1 MFENKEKA
9 LKYIIHVKYGKNTE
23 GSGVLIP
30 FEDEDYSYVLTAKH
44 TFGENN
50 DEREDEYCNIKIEN
64 IVKKEISLTN
74 PQSIEFEV
82 QEVFILEENPTL
94 DILILKVKNNKY
106 INELSPLDIFE
117 EKFNYC
123 LPYGYPDLVKDGN
136 TNYEP
141 FNCTYK
147 PTISKTELEIRIEDY
162 INVKATKGTDSYLS
176 GISGAGVFVEN
187 HTKNKIF
194 LAGIVIKGTPTPIQ
208 TLVCLDLEK
217 ISKEINIYLK
227 SLKLE
232 TITVSGAEWKNK
244 FGFDMS
250 DLDFQE
256 EIEEFNQKSKNKF
269 IKMFKDE
276 DNFVEKFDNQVKSK
290 LKIEEEK
297 FQKISESYLYIG
309 MNFHQLQEHKRA
321 THYLNKAIEYGG
333 NKNKSYLLNAK
344 WNREEE
350 KTLAQKSEQE
360 KEMMLGF
367 INSLYQNIDEYKVEL
382 EKNKDESIKRILIGL
397 YQELIEKLKFF
408 DDRSNEIL
416 KAYEESIKLYAN
428 FNEYDK
434 IQEQIVDLTDMIELG
449 QQFEGIKNQVNGYQ
463 QEIEKLNKHIQLLS
477 THVSDKTLLNKINF
491 QVFNTD
497 KKLDNISTNLL
508 KKIDDRSDGMD
519 EKIDNISI
527 FLKEKSNKYFILFL
541 KEIHQSN
548 KTLVSKIQM
557 IYNQNNRVNDK
568 VEMLLNISIKN
579 MSSQLNRVMKEPKN
593 DENQYILDVEKVIK
607 SCSNVFYEKIK
618 DLYPRDDNSTKNDLF
633 KKAIS
638 LAEQRHEEH
647 MVSLKK
653 SLTDKDREI
662 SNLSSQ
668 LEELTKWL
676 DTINDEYD
684 ALKINSNEFEQKS
697 FELKRMNQQLED
709 SISQSDSNAIDSLKL
724 MKYQNEVENL
734 KKIIERLKGE
744 NEQIDDLKKSI
755 VLSNETSK
763 NLIEFQSNCQNE
775 LRECLSQIKN
785 QYEVVSQDE
794 NLTDIF
800 REHLNHIKDKL
811 TSIDIF
817 ITGNLIDKDD
827 FRETSE
833 QLDRLETSLSEI
845 EEYSS
850 KELRPSI
857 NKSLRISENLK
868 GINSDYRKN
877 VKAYKKEVLEL
888 LTEVQLKIY
897 NKKPEKLLVQHLKEV
912 EDRWSK
918 IDEKDTNIND
928 NLFVIYSK
936 LQQIKDYV
944 PKKKSKFYILN
955 IMHSIAVFGLVSIS
969 LIVLLLNLFWE

>member
-1 MFENKEKA
+1 MKELRTYEDKSDEF
-9 LKYIIHVKYGKNTE
+9 INHFDTQVK
-23 GSGVLIP
+23 V
-30 FEDEDYSYVLTAKH
+30 D
-44 TFGENN
+44 
-50 DEREDEYCNIKIEN
+50 
-64 IVKKEISLTN
+64 
-74 PQSIEFEV
+74 
-82 QEVFILEENPTL
+82 L
-94 DILILKVKNNKY
+94 DKDIRK
-106 INELSPLDIFE
+106 LSE
-117 EKFNYC
+117 A
-123 LPYGYPDLVKDGN
+123 
-136 TNYEP
+136 
-141 FNCTYK
+141 
-147 PTISKTELEIRIEDY
+147 S
-162 INVKATKGTDSYLS
+162 
-176 GISGAGVFVEN
+176 
-187 HTKNKIF
+187 
-194 LAGIVIKGTPTPIQ
+194 Q
-208 TLVCLDLEK
+208 
-217 ISKEINIYLK
+217 IYLY
-227 SLKLE
+227 L
-232 TITVSGAEWKNK
+232 AMK
-244 FGFDMS
+244 FH
-250 DLDFQE
+250 L
-256 EIEEFNQKSKNKF
+256 FNEN
-269 IKMFKDE
+269 
-276 DNFVEKFDNQVKSK
+276 
-290 LKIEEEK
+290 
-297 FQKISESYLYIG
+297 
-309 MNFHQLQEHKRA
+309 KRA
-321 THYLNKAIEYGG
+321 TIYFNKAIEYGG
-333 NKNKSYLLNAK
+333 NKNKSYLVTAK
-344 WNREEE
+344 E
-350 KTLAQKSEQE
+350 KRKELKNEYKRNEQE
-360 KEMMLGF
+360 TELILKIIQDLYDEM
-367 INSLYQNIDEYKVEL
+367 YEYEEQVK
-382 EKNKDESIKRILIGL
+382 KNHKDESLKKMLKDC
-397 YQELIEKLKFF
+397 YKELSEKLSSL
-408 DDRSNEIL
+408 DGRDYEINEISN
-416 KAYEESIKLYAN
+416 KFMKLD
-428 FNEYDK
+428 FNQNDN
-434 IQEQIVDLTDMIELG
+434 IQEQIFELRDMIEMS

-868 GINSDYRKN
+868 GLSSDYRKN